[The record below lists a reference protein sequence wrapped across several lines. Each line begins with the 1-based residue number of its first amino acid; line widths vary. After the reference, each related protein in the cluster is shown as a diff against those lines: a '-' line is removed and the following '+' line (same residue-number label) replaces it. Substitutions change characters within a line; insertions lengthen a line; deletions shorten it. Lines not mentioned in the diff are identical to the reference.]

1 MDNRVCSM
9 SSSIEPPF
17 VQGKP
22 GEIRGRKATGQAS
35 ASWQVSRAAEG
46 RLSALSVADRE
57 GNFRSG
63 KAVEGG
69 DHMARWLI
77 ALVLALLLA
86 GHSVGA
92 FAGAEGQDG
101 PGHPGSGNSGG
112 SVDHS
117 RSHH

>member
-9 SSSIEPPF
+9 SSLIEPPF

-57 GNFRSG
+57 G
-63 KAVEGG
+63 V
-69 DHMARWLI
+69 LI
-77 ALVLALLLA
+77 RR
-86 GHSVGA
+86 GEFTWCVG
-92 FAGAEGQDG
+92 
-101 PGHPGSGNSGG
+101 SL
-112 SVDHS
+112 
-117 RSHH
+117 R